1 MLRSNAHRNDFQL
14 FFRLTH
20 SSYRKSGILLVL
32 ILISAALSCIINYTS
47 DVFCFFPGNPV
58 YVRSGIRFVTPLC
71 LIANQQKAESAV
83 NDFSGA

>member
-1 MLRSNAHRNDFQL
+1 MLRSNAHRNDFRQL

-47 DVFCFFPGNPV
+47 DVFSFSPEIPFTSDPA
-58 YVRSGIRFVTPLC
+58 SGL
-71 LIANQQKAESAV
+71 
-83 NDFSGA
+83 